1 MLNHEKIRIMTKLA
15 IYEKNKGKED
25 KNVMEYFKTDYISF
39 KNFKMQMGVTFALIV
54 ILGFEFANI
63 VLDNLAK
70 ITDFDFVGLGIKYLS
85 IWIVLMVGYTIISI
99 GYNRMEYNRI
109 EKRIQEYDRLLKN
122 LEKIQ

>member
-1 MLNHEKIRIMTKLA
+1 MLNHEKVRIMTKLA

-25 KNVMEYFKTDYISF
+25 KSIMEYFKTDYISF
-39 KNFKMQMGVTFALIV
+39 KNFKMQIGVTFALIM

-63 VLDNLAK
+63 VLNNLAK
-70 ITDFDFVGLGIKYLS
+70 ITDYDFVGLGIKYFS
-85 IWIVLMVGYTIISI
+85 IWLVLMVSYTIISAA
-99 GYNRMEYNRI
+99 YNRMEYSKA